1 MTGTAL
7 NRSVE
12 VAVAFLGPVLE
23 DVDFHVSSQPLA
35 DANISDQYQLS
46 LIIKNKHD
54 NVNLLFS

>member
-35 DANISDQYQLS
+35 DANISDQLS
-46 LIIKNKHD
+46 TSAINYR
-54 NVNLLFS
+54 SS